1 MNYVYKQKQYEILD
15 KELELKNPE
24 TREWHKAVLYRQI
37 ETGLKFVR
45 EESEFFKL
53 FREVE

>member
-1 MNYVYKQKQYEILD
+1 MTYIYKQKQYEILD

-37 ETGLKFVR
+37 ETGLWFCRDKN
-45 EESEFFKL
+45 EFFKL